1 MGNEKEKT
9 LDEKDIQFFQEQLKK
24 AHEEIDWYSSQ
35 YHLMKQKYERVEHI
49 LNAIGVIII
58 NSSDKKLE
66 EEK

>member
-24 AHEEIDWYSSQ
+24 ANEEIDWLSSQ
-35 YHLMKQKYERVEHI
+35 YYLMKQKYERVEHI
-49 LNAIGVIII
+49 LNAIEVIII

>member
-24 AHEEIDWYSSQ
+24 GSRGNRLVQLAVPSYEAEIRACRAYIE
-35 YHLMKQKYERVEHI
+35 L
-49 LNAIGVIII
+49 I

>member
-1 MGNEKEKT
+1 MKRKKHWMKKISNSFKNS
-9 LDEKDIQFFQEQLKK
+9 LKK

-49 LNAIGVIII
+49 LNAIGVIIT